1 MHVFLCE
8 SSHLVKYDFLL
19 QNYRFR
25 FILTI
30 KNTNFMCFFAQD
42 IGNGIQNSIQKSY

>member
-8 SSHLVKYDFLL
+8 RSNLAKYDLLL

-25 FILTI
+25 FILAI

-42 IGNGIQNSIQKSY
+42 IENGIQNSIQKLH